1 MTVGELI
8 AQLKKYNKDTKVML
22 DIDKDWDNYSREI
35 TDIYE
40 DFLIDVNGHSHTDK
54 CIYLETEI

>member
-8 AQLKKYNKDTKVML
+8 AQLQKYNKDTKVML

-35 TDIYE
+35 EDIYE
-40 DFLIDVNGHSHTDK
+40 DFLIDINGRSHTDK
-54 CIYLETEI
+54 CIYLGTEI

>member
-1 MTVGELI
+1 MTVRELI
-8 AQLKKYNKDTKVML
+8 AQLQKYNKDTKVML

-35 TDIYE
+35 EDIYE
-40 DFLIDVNGHSHTDK
+40 DFLIDINGRSHTDK

>member
-8 AQLKKYNKDTKVML
+8 TQLQKYNKDTKVML

-35 TDIYE
+35 QDIYE
-40 DFLIDVNGHSHTDK
+40 DFLIDINGRSHTDK